1 MMTQHTVRQL
11 LKVFR
16 LSRENYAAGMPLHRS
31 YHAAVRAVAK
41 SYALTYQTIGDT
53 CRRRLELTNVN
64 ELHDL
69 LRAWVRGYPD
79 ALIRRIKERS
89 DPVVHFEV
97 DRFFTG
103 GDGANWASDDSH
115 REPVS
120 HDELETFSFVLHES
134 DGRLLRALAGHE
146 GLSVGEL
153 TARLVSGAVRERM
166 RAIARALIEE
176 PAGNGGTNG

>member
-1 MMTQHTVRQL
+1 MTQHSVRRL

-69 LRAWVRGYPD
+69 LRAWVRGYPG
-79 ALIRRIKERS
+79 ALVRRIKERS

-97 DRFFTG
+97 DRFFAG
-103 GDGANWASDDSH
+103 GDEANWEAVSD
-115 REPVS
+115 
-120 HDELETFSFVLHES
+120 DELETFSFVLHES

-146 GLSVGEL
+146 RVSVGEL

-166 RAIARALIEE
+166 RIIARALIEE
-176 PAGNGGTNG
+176 PTGNGGINS

>member
-1 MMTQHTVRQL
+1 MPKRKPVAKHP
-11 LKVFR
+11 
-16 LSRENYAAGMPLHRS
+16 AADSTHEPTAPLQRS
-31 YHAAVRAVAK
+31 YVCGQAGTP
-41 SYALTYQTIGDT
+41 LTYQTIGDT

-166 RAIARALIEE
+166 LAIARALIEE
-176 PAGNGGTNG
+176 PAGNGSTNS